1 MPTLPMPPFP
11 DWLTNPAVRHE
22 ASDLWTKL
30 PTEKD
35 PAKSEEVL
43 SRLISD
49 RRMDRVWRELYEQRR
64 SNHQPSEQ
72 YSNPAYV
79 TNASVAARNR
89 RLAAELCNKAGM
101 VNEEARFLE
110 AEAII
115 LERRAD
121 PPADP
126 RWNEQ
131 DRAVQYFLRHAYRN
145 FIDRKPVFLSDLTAK
160 MNKLREVAEG
170 LHQQAATLQSLG
182 KQSDAQK
189 LEEIASDCD
198 EEARDML
205 PRDGDDDPWVITRQ
219 SEDVE
224 LRAFVIDLSI
234 GTTMLF
240 QKELHSTLATVANV
254 VFNRQDVTR
263 SKVREMLRSVLSGAA
278 GMTPISVIVAAE
290 SCARIL
296 KS

>member
-11 DWLTNPAVRHE
+11 DWLTYPAVRHE

-43 SRLISD
+43 WRLISD

-89 RLAAELCNKAGM
+89 RLAAELRNKAGM
-101 VNEEARFLE
+101 MNEREAKLLE
-110 AEAII
+110 AEAVI
-115 LERRAD
+115 LERLGD

-131 DRAVQYFLRHAYRN
+131 DRAVQNFLRHAYRN
-145 FIDRKPVFLSDLTAK
+145 FLDLKPVLLSDLTAK

-198 EEARDML
+198 EEARNML
-205 PRDGDDDPWVITRQ
+205 PRDGDEPWVITRQ
-219 SEDVE
+219 SEDVG

-234 GTTMLF
+234 GTTVLF
-240 QKELHSTLATVANV
+240 QKELHSTVATVANV

-263 SKVREMLRSVLSGAA
+263 SKVREMLRSAYLER
-278 GMTPISVIVAAE
+278 P
-290 SCARIL
+290 R
-296 KS
+296 